1 MWNIFSIE
9 SEFFRF
15 ELEIWFIEMSFS
27 VGAMAN
33 GRRMEYNYENAHNV
47 GVGRGK

>member
-1 MWNIFSIE
+1 MWNVFSIE

-27 VGAMAN
+27 VW
-33 GRRMEYNYENAHNV
+33 V
-47 GVGRGK
+47 DGKWA

>member
-1 MWNIFSIE
+1 M
-9 SEFFRF
+9 
-15 ELEIWFIEMSFS
+15 FS
-27 VGAMAN
+27 VLKVNFLDLNWKFGLLFGAMAN

>member
-1 MWNIFSIE
+1 MWNVFSIE

-27 VGAMAN
+27 VLGD
-33 GRRMEYNYENAHNV
+33 
-47 GVGRGK
+47 GKWA

>member
-1 MWNIFSIE
+1 M
-9 SEFFRF
+9 
-15 ELEIWFIEMSFS
+15 FS
-27 VGAMAN
+27 VLKVNFLDLNWKFGLSRRVFLFGAMAN

>member
-1 MWNIFSIE
+1 MWNVFSIE

-27 VGAMAN
+27 

>member
-1 MWNIFSIE
+1 MWNVFSIE

-27 VGAMAN
+27 VWGD
-33 GRRMEYNYENAHNV
+33 
-47 GVGRGK
+47 GKRA